1 MNKLNAERHRLFR
14 LPGKPV
20 SAGGEAGDKQATP
33 RGHRLLRLAFR
44 RPGDWERVA
53 SIFHG
58 IQDDLELPAPPVSV
72 DGRGFCLWFP
82 LAQAVSRE
90 QANTFLTCLIARH
103 AADLPSDRIE
113 AEAVDALE
121 LPPARLAGD
130 ERWSAFIDP
139 GMGSLFIDEP
149 WLEMAPTPDKQA
161 ELLAGFSEIKA
172 EEFERALSRLAPAA
186 PRTPSA
192 SDTPRHESAPAAD
205 GKLSLNGPHADPQ
218 SFLLAVMN
226 DPNASP
232 ALRVE
237 AAKALLPYYPP
248 AKRPG

>member
-1 MNKLNAERHRLFR
+1 MNRLNAERHRLFG

-20 SAGGEAGDKQATP
+20 SAGGEAGDKLATP
-33 RGHRLLRLAFR
+33 GGHRLLRLVFR

-82 LAQAVSRE
+82 LAQVVSRE
-90 QANTFLTCLIARH
+90 QANLFLTCLIDRY
-103 AADLPSDRIE
+103 AADLPPDRIE
-113 AEAVDALE
+113 AEAVDAVE
-121 LPPARLAGD
+121 LPPARLASD
-130 ERWSAFIDP
+130 DRWSAFIDP

-186 PRTPSA
+186 PRTPSV
-192 SDTPRHESAPAAD
+192 SDTPPHESAPAAD

-248 AKRPG
+248 AKHPG

>member
-1 MNKLNAERHRLFR
+1 MNKLNAERHRLFG
-14 LPGKPV
+14 LPGKPG
-20 SAGGEAGDKQATP
+20 AAAGEAGGGPDAS
-33 RGHRLLRLAFR
+33 GEHRLLRVAFR
-44 RPGDWERVA
+44 RPGDWEQA
-53 SIFHG
+53 ATIFQG

-82 LAQAVSRE
+82 LAQPVSRE
-90 QANTFLTCLIARH
+90 QANALLSSLIARY
-103 AADLPSDRIE
+103 AADLPPDRIE
-113 AEAVDALE
+113 AEAVDAVE
-121 LPPARLAGD
+121 LPPARLGGGD
-130 ERWSAFIDP
+130 RWSAFIDP
-139 GMGSLFIDEP
+139 GMGSLFIAEP
-149 WLEMAPTPDKQA
+149 WLEMAPTADKQA

-172 EEFERALSRLAPAA
+172 EEFERALSRLAPAS
-186 PRTPSA
+186 PRTPPA

-237 AAKALLPYYPP
+237 AAKALLPYCPP
-248 AKRPG
+248 TKRPG

>member
-1 MNKLNAERHRLFR
+1 MNRLNAERHRLFG

-33 RGHRLLRLAFR
+33 GGHRLLRLVFR
-44 RPGDWERVA
+44 RPGDWEQVA
-53 SIFHG
+53 NIFHG

-82 LAQAVSRE
+82 LAQVVSRE
-90 QANTFLTCLIARH
+90 QAHLFLTCLIDRY
-103 AADLPSDRIE
+103 AADLLPDRIE
-113 AEAVDALE
+113 AEAVDAVE
-121 LPPARLAGD
+121 LPPARLASD

-186 PRTPSA
+186 PRTPSV
-192 SDTPRHESAPAAD
+192 SDTPPHESAPAAD

-226 DPNASP
+226 NQNASP

-248 AKRPG
+248 AKHPG